1 MKLDEQNIQHEDD
14 IFRYKEVISDLNSDT
29 PMMRDVQSQQGDKT
43 YAELSE
49 KIESLKWQ
57 VAQLQE
63 ENSKIKKQST

>member
-1 MKLDEQNIQHEDD
+1 M
-14 IFRYKEVISDLNSDT
+14 NSDT
-29 PMMRDVQSQQGDKT
+29 PMMRDVQSQQSDKT